1 MIKIAPSILAADPLN
16 LERDTA
22 LAVSAGC
29 DWIHVDVMDAA
40 FVPNLAYT
48 PATVSALKARFSVP
62 LDVHLMM
69 TDPGRYLDAFLSA
82 GADIL
87 TIHAEIAD
95 DPVPLLR
102 RIREAGR
109 LAGLAVKPGTPVE
122 AFSALLPETD
132 LLLAMTVEPG
142 FGGQKLNPDVIP
154 KIRALREAGY
164 TGYIEADGG
173 INVDNLPSL
182 VSAGLSVAVMGTA
195 VFRDPDP
202 AALLSRLHALETPF
216 FSPEVSR

>member
-1 MIKIAPSILAADPLN
+1 MIKVAPSILAADPLN

-22 LAVSAGC
+22 LAVSAGS

-48 PATVSALKARFSVP
+48 PATVRALHGRFNVP

-69 TDPGRYLDAFLSA
+69 ADPGRYLDAFLSA

-102 RIREAGR
+102 RIRAAGR

-122 AFSALLPETD
+122 AFSDLLPETD
-132 LLLAMTVEPG
+132 LLLTMTVEPG

-154 KIRALREAGY
+154 KIRALRDLGY

-173 INVDNLPSL
+173 INAENLPSL
-182 VSAGLSVAVMGTA
+182 VDAGLTVAVMGTA

-202 AALLSRLHALETPF
+202 VALLTKLHSL
-216 FSPEVSR
+216 SPEADQ

>member
-22 LAVSAGC
+22 LAVSAGS

-48 PATVSALKARFSVP
+48 PATVRALHGRFNVP

-69 TDPGRYLDAFLSA
+69 ADPGRYLDAFLSA

-102 RIREAGR
+102 RIRAAGR

-122 AFSALLPETD
+122 AFSDLLPETD
-132 LLLAMTVEPG
+132 LLLTMTVEPG

-154 KIRALREAGY
+154 KIRALRDLGY

-173 INVDNLPSL
+173 INAENLPSL
-182 VSAGLSVAVMGTA
+182 VDAGLTVAVMGTA

-202 AALLSRLHALETPF
+202 AALLTKLHAL
-216 FSPEVSR
+216 SPEADQ

>member
-16 LERDTA
+16 LERDTT
-22 LAVSAGC
+22 LAVDAGC

-48 PATVSALKARFSVP
+48 PATVRALHGRFSVP

-69 TDPGRYLDAFLSA
+69 ADPGRYLDAFLSA

-102 RIREAGR
+102 RIRAAGR

-122 AFSALLPETD
+122 DFAGLLPETD
-132 LLLAMTVEPG
+132 LLLTMTVEPG

-154 KIRALREAGY
+154 KIRALREIGY
-164 TGYIEADGG
+164 AGYIEADGG
-173 INVDNLPSL
+173 INADNLPTL
-182 VSAGLSVAVMGTA
+182 VDAGLNVAVMGTA
-195 VFRDPDP
+195 IFRDPDP
-202 AALLSRLHALETPF
+202 AVLMTRLHAL
-216 FSPEVSR
+216 SPEDEK